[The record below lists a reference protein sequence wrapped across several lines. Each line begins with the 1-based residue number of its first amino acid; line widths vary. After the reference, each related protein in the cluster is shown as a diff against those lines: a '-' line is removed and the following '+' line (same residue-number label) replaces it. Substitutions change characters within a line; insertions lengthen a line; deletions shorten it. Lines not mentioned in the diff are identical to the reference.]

1 MSWQQPTG
9 SCWASPLARQCGAA
23 VCVAWSRCHHPLHP
37 SRKQQELEPLAVM
50 ASAVPPNFSWVV
62 PDKLAGLAMP
72 RLPAHYQYMHEHG
85 IRHLVSLSERSPP
98 YHDTC
103 PGIQVHRLRIPDFCP
118 PSVEQIQCFLQIVED
133 ANAKGEAVAVHCLLG
148 FGRTGTLLAC
158 YLVKAK
164 KITGVDAIHEIRRIR
179 PGAIETHEQEKAV
192 IQFHHRIK

>member
-1 MSWQQPTG
+1 MPT
-9 SCWASPLARQCGAA
+9 
-23 VCVAWSRCHHPLHP
+23 
-37 SRKQQELEPLAVM
+37 VM

>member
-1 MSWQQPTG
+1 MLG
-9 SCWASPLARQCGAA
+9 SSLTCFSLAA
-23 VCVAWSRCHHPLHP
+23 
-37 SRKQQELEPLAVM
+37 AVM

-118 PSVEQIQCFLQIVED
+118 PSVEQIQRFLQIVED
-133 ANAKGEAVAVHCLLG
+133 ANAKGEVRPSQG
-148 FGRTGTLLAC
+148 LAHMHRRPARQQGGC
-158 YLVKAK
+158 SGAAPPVSKQHDLSCHDYVGCSCPLC
-164 KITGVDAIHEIRRIR
+164 ICTIRDL
-179 PGAIETHEQEKAV
+179 GAISLLPQWCMRSGNT
-192 IQFHHRIK
+192 